1 MASSKFQDGSESDTF
16 NLVRVRLRSF
26 KRYLKMEDFPQPV
39 GIPMVSQ
46 IITGS
51 IQAVPVIVTSE
62 CETKNETRIISPLR
76 TADEE
81 TLNALPT
88 CSHPCNY
95 KIKNLVNKYFVYTT

>member
-1 MASSKFQDGSESDTF
+1 
-16 NLVRVRLRSF
+16 
-26 KRYLKMEDFPQPV
+26 MEVFPQPV

-51 IQAVPVIVTSE
+51 IQAVPAILTPE
-62 CETKNETRIISPLR
+62 CEAKNEIRIISPLR

-88 CSHPCNY
+88 CSHPYNS
-95 KIKNLVNKYFVYTT
+95 KIRSLVNKYFCSQLANNLFKHLTTLYTQNLTIRMNSG